1 MASNEISTEQ
11 GTIYFIRERNLMT
24 NELTPFVKIGL
35 TSLHRKTTDR
45 KNDLQTGNPRELFV
59 AHEVA
64 VPCVRAI
71 ETALRYKFLNQNINL
86 EWHVFSECSKNQIN
100 DALDYCEEL
109 KTQFA
114 EQTRFIEEAKRLDNT
129 PSTGSLIPAT
139 KDAMHWRTQ
148 FLVHHE
154 IVKLGRT
161 VATAQRIKARECFQ
175 NGVQVPDGIGI
186 TERQISDVNWAQFR
200 RLYPEILEKYIKRQL
215 TGVFKVLRKSTE
227 REIDANCQISKTKA
241 EVEKFFK
248 LFNTEKNYAD
258 PSPELRRQRIKLQQ
272 LTKFSSVEKELARCH
287 LKVICGTAP
296 GILDVCSW
304 SRKLSPPR
312 LDAAHLVREHET
324 LLTPFTSN
332 RKIIAATLKRTA
344 GKMAENSRLRS
355 R

>member
-1 MASNEISTEQ
+1 MASYEISTEQ
-11 GTIYFIRERNLMT
+11 GTIYFIRERNLIT
-24 NELTPFVKIGL
+24 NELTPYVKIGL

-64 VPCVRAI
+64 VPCVRAV
-71 ETALRYKFLNQNINL
+71 ETALRYKFLTQNINL
-86 EWHVFSECSKNQIN
+86 EWHVFSERSKNQLE
-100 DALDYCEEL
+100 DALDYCEKL

-114 EQTRFIEEAKRLDNT
+114 EQRRIIEEAKRLNNT

-139 KDAMHWRTQ
+139 KDAMHWHTQ

-154 IVKLGRT
+154 ILKLGQT
-161 VATAQRIKARECFQ
+161 VASAQRLKAKERFK
-175 NGVQVPDGIGI
+175 NGEHVPDGIVI

-200 RLYPEILEKYIKRQL
+200 KIYPEIVEKYVKRQI
-215 TGVFKVLRKSTE
+215 TGVFKVLRKSTKWDIE
-227 REIDANCQISKTKA
+227 ADCKISETKA
-241 EVEKFFK
+241 EVEILYE
-248 LFNTEKNYAD
+248 LFSTEKNHAD
-258 PSPELRRQRIKLQQ
+258 PSPELQQQRMKLQQ
-272 LTKFSSVEKELARCH
+272 LTKFSSLERELARCQ

-296 GILDVCSW
+296 GILNVCSW
-304 SRKLSPPR
+304 VRELSRPK

-344 GKMAENSRLRS
+344 GKIAENLRTEN
-355 R
+355 